1 MYINYDK
8 LNALRWKPVTTPLS
22 LSQGCLSLD
31 DDEIPNLN
39 QLVQCPK
46 RQSRWGGFLQ
56 STHNFG
62 LFSIWTSSSIFEFF
76 GQKCWTTL
84 DWTLD
89 LCFWIMMPFWTDNYY
104 LIINSYISVKQ
115 LMTKTFP
122 TIQDVCKRQNILS
135 PQNVVSPCYHYT
147 RSLS

>member
-1 MYINYDK
+1 MKTCNNFRFHRAVYHLKITKFQIWINWSSVRNVRAVEVAFYK
-8 LNALRWKPVTTPLS
+8 VP
-22 LSQGCLSLD
+22 
-31 DDEIPNLN
+31 
-39 QLVQCPK
+39 
-46 RQSRWGGFLQ
+46 
-56 STHNFG
+56 HNFG

-76 GQKCWTTL
+76 GQKCWTAL